1 MSFAALETMT
11 EMARRNRN
19 SRRPDR
25 SERTDGVLGSA
36 DASTEWNGLQ
46 WVVRTVSGAAAT
58 KEYRCPGCDQLI
70 RPGTGHIVAWLAEG
84 NADDRRHW
92 HRTCWEH
99 RAHRNPDVLRSR
111 SAPRYGR

>member
-1 MSFAALETMT
+1 MI

-19 SRRPDR
+19 SRGPDR
-25 SERTDGVLGSA
+25 PERVGGASGSVEA
-36 DASTEWNGLQ
+36 TIEWDGLQ
-46 WVVRTVSGAAAT
+46 WAVRSISGSAAT

-70 RPGTGHIVAWLAEG
+70 RPGTAHIVAWVADR